1 MLANAKHPAR
11 SNTQTLQLT
20 TMENKQTVACFVS
33 NESKFAESNCYAVKK
48 LPKNIKPQSV
58 SALKYIA
65 RHCDTPTV
73 LFSMKPELLRFTQES
88 LNRLHELLESNG
100 AMIAYSDYSD
110 IHEDNSSTPHP
121 LNDYGEGS
129 VSDSFEFG
137 KAIVVSLNAVKE
149 FVATNTNSY
158 SYAGLYAFR
167 LWASRKGN
175 ILHVGEN
182 LYSAIQEDK
191 RKSGQKQFDYLDPQ
205 LHRRQKE
212 MEAVFTQYLK
222 DINAYISP
230 AQVKSVDFSQD
241 GGFDNEASVIIPVR
255 NRVSTIADAVNS
267 ALSQETNFKFNV
279 MVVDNHSTDG
289 TSEILAEMSIK
300 NSQVVHLQPER
311 NDLGIGGCWQLAAN
325 DKRCGRF
332 AVQLDSDDIY
342 SDSHTLQK
350 IVSRFHRTHAAMVI
364 GSYRLVDFKLKTL
377 PPGIIDHREW
387 TSANGRNNAL
397 RINGLGAPRA
407 FYTPMLREVGFPNTS
422 YGEDYAVG
430 LAFSREHYLSR
441 IYDVLYLCRR
451 WEDNSDAALSQE
463 KTNRNN
469 AYKDSLRAAEIRA
482 RQKLNAK

>member
-1 MLANAKHPAR
+1 
-11 SNTQTLQLT
+11 
-20 TMENKQTVACFVS
+20 MEIEKKISVFVEKTRDIVENIS
-33 NESKFAESNCYAVKK
+33 YIVKP
-48 LPKNIKPQSV
+48 LPKNVKSESV

-65 RHCDTPTV
+65 SHCTTPAV
-73 LFSMKPELLRFTQES
+73 MFSTKPELLRFTPES
-88 LNRLHELLESNG
+88 ANRLLDAMNEAG
-100 AMIAYSDYSD
+100 ALIAFCDYND
-110 IHEDNSSTPHP
+110 EHEDGNTTAHP
-121 LNDYGEGS
+121 LNDYSNGS
-129 VSDSFEFG
+129 VSDSFEMG
-137 KAIVVSLNAVKE
+137 KAFIASINAIKE
-149 FVATNTNSY
+149 FVAENPKPY
-158 SYAGLYAFR
+158 SYAGVYAFR
-167 LWASRKGN
+167 LWASRKGK
-175 ILHVGEN
+175 ILHVAEN
-182 LYSAIQEDK
+182 LYTAVQEDK

-212 MEAVFTQYLK
+212 MEAAFTEYLK

-230 AQVKSVDFSQD
+230 AQIKPIDFAKD
-241 GGFDNEASVIIPVR
+241 GGFENEASVIIPVR
-255 NRVSTIADAVNS
+255 NRARTIADAVNS

-279 MVVDNHSTDG
+279 IVVDNHSTDG
-289 TSEILAEMSIK
+289 TTDILTELSK
-300 NSQVVHLQPER
+300 NNSNLVHLIPER
-311 NDLGIGGCWQLAAN
+311 NDLGIGGCWQLAAD

-342 SDSHTLQK
+342 SDTHTLTK

-364 GSYRLVDFKLKTL
+364 GSYRLVDFQLNTI

-463 KTNRNN
+463 KTNKNN
-469 AYKDSLRAAEIRA
+469 AYKDSLRAAEIAA
-482 RQKLNAK
+482 RQKLNAKQ